1 MGALAD
7 LLDVQALDI
16 TSDQLTHR
24 RAHLPERAELAA
36 TEQALV
42 DLARA
47 RETLQAE
54 RDQLGRE
61 QKRYEDEA
69 ASVEAK
75 AQHENTTLYSGKVT
89 AAKELQA
96 IQDEIASL
104 HRRQTDLEDH
114 VLELME
120 QIEPL
125 DTELGAQAAEQQRL
139 DALAISLT
147 AAIAEAESEID
158 AELETVGDSRAKAA
172 AQIPAD
178 LMEEYERLRRAFG
191 GVGVARLVGNRCDGC
206 HLTLPSMEVDRI
218 RHAPPDTPEHCS
230 ECDRILVR

>member
-1 MGALAD
+1 MGALDD
-7 LLDVQALDI
+7 LLEVQALDI
-16 TSDQLTHR
+16 TSDQLTHK
-24 RAHLPERAELAA
+24 RAHLPEREQLTT
-36 TEQALV
+36 TERALL
-42 DLARA
+42 DLAKA
-47 RETLQAE
+47 HEALQAQ

-69 ASVEAK
+69 ATVVAK
-75 AQHENTTLYSGKVT
+75 AEHENTTLYSGKVT
-89 AAKELQA
+89 VAKELQA
-96 IQDEIASL
+96 IQDEIAAL

-125 DTELGAQAAEQQRL
+125 DAELAKQDDERARL
-139 DALAISLT
+139 DALAIALT
-147 AAIAEAESEID
+147 ATIAEAETQID
-158 AELETVGDSRAKAA
+158 AELATVGEARASAA
-172 AQIPAD
+172 AGIPDD
-178 LMEEYERLRRAFG
+178 LLAEYERLRRAFG
-191 GVGVARLVGNRCDGC
+191 GIGVARLVGNRCDGC

>member
-1 MGALAD
+1 MGALTD
-7 LLDVQALDI
+7 LLEVQALD
-16 TSDQLTHR
+16 TTTDQLTHR

-36 TEQALV
+36 TEQS
-42 DLARA
+42 LAELSKA
-47 RETLQAE
+47 RTKVEAE
-54 RDQLGRE
+54 RDQIARE

-69 ASVEAK
+69 ASIEAK
-75 AQHENTTLYSGKVT
+75 AVHENTTLYAGKVT

-104 HRRQTDLEDH
+104 KRRQTDLEDH

-125 DTELGAQAAEQQRL
+125 DAELAAHAAEQDRL
-139 DALAISLT
+139 DALAIALT
-147 AAIAEAESEID
+147 VTIAEAESTID
-158 AELETVGDSRAKAA
+158 AELARVAESRAKAA
-172 AQIPAD
+172 VQIPSD
-178 LMEEYERLRRAFG
+178 LMEEYERLRRALG
-191 GVGVARLVGNRCDGC
+191 GIGAARLVGNRCEGC
-206 HLTLPSMEVDRI
+206 HLTLPSMEDDRI

>member
-1 MGALAD
+1 MGALTD
-7 LLDVQALDI
+7 LLEVQALDI

-42 DLARA
+42 DLTKA
-47 RETLQAE
+47 REAVQAE

-125 DTELGAQAAEQQRL
+125 DAQLGAQDAERERL
-139 DALAISLT
+139 DALAMTLT

-191 GVGVARLVGNRCDGC
+191 GIGVARLVGNRCDGC

-218 RHAPPDTPEHCS
+218 RHAPPDTAEHCS

>member
-1 MGALAD
+1 MGALED
-7 LLDVQALDI
+7 LLEVQSLD
-16 TSDQLTHR
+16 TSADQLTHR
-24 RAHLPERAELAA
+24 RAHLPERDQLTT
-36 TEQALV
+36 TERALL
-42 DLARA
+42 DLAKA
-47 RETLQAE
+47 HEELQGQ

-75 AQHENTTLYSGKVT
+75 AEHENTTLYSGKVT

-96 IQDEIASL
+96 LQDEIAAL

-120 QIEPL
+120 QIEPV
-125 DTELGAQAAEQQRL
+125 DTALAGQDDERSRL
-139 DALAISLT
+139 DGLAIALT
-147 AAIAEAESEID
+147 ATIAEAETEID
-158 AELETVGDSRAKAA
+158 AELATVVEARAKAA
-172 AQIPAD
+172 AGIPPE
-178 LMEEYERLRRAFG
+178 LLEEYERLRRAYG
-191 GVGVARLVGNRCDGC
+191 GIGVARLIGNRCDGC
-206 HLTLPSMEVDRI
+206 HLTLPAMEVDRI

>member
-42 DLARA
+42 ALDKA
-47 RETLQAE
+47 RETLQTE
-54 RDQLGRE
+54 RDQLARE

-69 ASVEAK
+69 ASIEAK
-75 AQHENTTLYSGKVT
+75 AAHENTTLYSGKVT

-125 DTELGAQAAEQQRL
+125 DAELAAHAVEQERL
-139 DALAISLT
+139 DGLAISLT

-158 AELETVGDSRAKAA
+158 AELETVADSRAKAA
-172 AQIPAD
+172 VDIPAD

-191 GVGVARLVGNRCDGC
+191 GIGVARLVGNRCDGC

>member
-24 RAHLPERAELAA
+24 RAHLPERAELTA

-42 DLARA
+42 ALSKARDA
-47 RETLQAE
+47 LQAE

-69 ASVEAK
+69 ASIEAK

-125 DTELGAQAAEQQRL
+125 DEQLSAQDAEQARL

-147 AAIAEAESEID
+147 AKIAEAETEID
-158 AELETVGDSRAKAA
+158 AELATVSDARAKAA
-172 AQIPAD
+172 ASIPPD